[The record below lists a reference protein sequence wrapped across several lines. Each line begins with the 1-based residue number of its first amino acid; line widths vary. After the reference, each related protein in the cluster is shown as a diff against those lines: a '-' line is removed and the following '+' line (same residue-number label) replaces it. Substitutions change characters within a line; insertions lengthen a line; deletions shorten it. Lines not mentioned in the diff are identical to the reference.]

1 MQLRAIR
8 SDSGT
13 YVPSVRKKP
22 FSPNKNIRLRLDE
35 EVFAYELILR
45 QVIFETDTSVSNSAN
60 CSRWF
65 DVFENRI
72 SFFFLFLF
80 YFFGSRFV
88 QLMKNF
94 IFSIL
99 SEENFRFH

>member
-8 SDSGT
+8 SDSCT

-22 FSPNKNIRLRLDE
+22 FSLNKNIRLRLDE

-72 SFFFLFLF
+72 SFFSSF
-80 YFFGSRFV
+80 YFISLEV
-88 QLMKNF
+88 VL
-94 IFSIL
+94 FS
-99 SEENFRFH
+99 